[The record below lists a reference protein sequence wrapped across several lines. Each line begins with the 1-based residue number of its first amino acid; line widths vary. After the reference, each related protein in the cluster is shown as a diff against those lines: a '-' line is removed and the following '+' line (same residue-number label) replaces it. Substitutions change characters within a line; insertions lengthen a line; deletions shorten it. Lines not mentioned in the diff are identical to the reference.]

1 MNWYLVVQA
10 PEREAMIKI
19 LMRAGLSPL
28 DNLAAG
34 QVIAK
39 DLINENAG
47 NMLFPYSI
55 MRILMC
61 EDTQI
66 HTIDVNC
73 LYSAGQIAK
82 WNEEYDYFVIPLANA
97 FRRSFRIQLGFL
109 TSLVKQLKI
118 PCILVGAGVQA
129 GLNGLSGA
137 RECDKDVKDFL
148 NAILDKSAIAGIRG
162 EYTAQYLKGLGFTE
176 ERDFTVIGCPSM
188 YLHGPELPQKP
199 IKELTP
205 KTKVSFNCKIK
216 VPRKLGR
223 FVFRSAKRFEQY
235 TFIPQGIDDL
245 RMLYA
250 GESIDKEKFPKI
262 FKPYP
267 CEPDSKI
274 CASGHEL
281 GFTDARSWLEYLSGV
296 DFSFGTRIH
305 GNIAAVIAGTPAFI
319 FASDGRIL
327 ELARYHNIPHMPVG
341 DLSEETDIFKVYEQA
356 DFAEVRRG
364 HAERFAHYAGFLEK
378 NGLSHIYMEGGTYGK
393 SLFDEKM
400 AELPMHGALQPLYT
414 LSEELQAERLR
425 SYQALLSEHKN
436 GKLQKSERLKSL
448 AMKLPGS
455 LRNTLIRI
463 YRH

>member
-1 MNWYLVVQA
+1 MA
-10 PEREAMIKI
+10 KI

-28 DNLAAG
+28 DNLDAG

-39 DLINENAG
+39 NMIKENAG

-55 MRILMC
+55 MRILMR

-66 HTIDVNC
+66 TIIEANR

-97 FRRSFRIQLGFL
+97 FRKSFRIQLGFL

-129 GLNGLSGA
+129 GINGLSGA

-162 EYTAQYLKGLGFTE
+162 EYTAQYLKGLGFAE

-199 IKELTP
+199 VEELTP
-205 KTKVSFNCKIK
+205 KTRVSFNCKIK

-223 FVFRSAKRFEQY
+223 FVFHSAKRFEQY

-250 GESIDKEKFPKI
+250 GESIDREKFPKI
-262 FKPYP
+262 FKQYP

-281 GFTDARSWLEYLSGV
+281 GFTDARSWLEYLSGSG
-296 DFSFGTRIH
+296 FSFGTRIH

-319 FASDGRIL
+319 FAADGRIL
-327 ELARYHNIPHMPVG
+327 ELARYHNIPHMPA
-341 DLSEETDIFKVYEQA
+341 DELTEETDIFKVYEQA
-356 DFAEVRRG
+356 DFAGVTRG
-364 HAERFAHYAGFLEK
+364 HAKRFAHYASFLEK
-378 NGLSHIYMEGGTYGK
+378 NGLSHIYMEGDAYGK

-400 AELPMHGALQPLYT
+400 AELPVRGAIQPLYT
-414 LSEELQAERLR
+414 LSEELQAQRLQ
-425 SYQALLSEHKN
+425 SYQALLSEN
-436 GKLQKSERLKSL
+436 VSGRLQKSKKLKSL

-463 YRH
+463 YKH